1 MKELLEM
8 LTEDVFLDLAH
19 RIVGKLCGEDKELL
33 GLLKTSY
40 S

>member
-1 MKELLEM
+1 MAQHIL
-8 LTEDVFLDLAH
+8 LDLAH
-19 RIVGKLCGEDKELL
+19 RVAGEFCEDKELL